1 MSGFSA
7 LWLDLREPADR
18 RSRAPVLIQT
28 LARHLNGREEVRVID
43 LGCGSG
49 ANLRATAPALG
60 LQQNWMLVD
69 HDTALLESARA
80 RLCAWAER
88 AEATPKGVR
97 LIAQGRDI
105 TVRFACAD
113 LAHDLESLL
122 ADDDAADVVT
132 ASALFD
138 LCSGAF
144 VERCVAAIAKRHS
157 AFYTALTFDG
167 RQTWTPAHPADPRM
181 LDAFSAHQQTDKG
194 FGVAL
199 GPKAP
204 AALKEAFEGHGYRV
218 AEASSPWQLGVGDQA
233 LIHTLSISFADAVA
247 ETGLLDHAALADW
260 RQLQRM
266 GALIGHIDTLA
277 LPFG

>member
-1 MSGFSA
+1 VSGFSV

-18 RSRAPVLIQT
+18 RARSGALMQA
-28 LARHLNGREEVRVID
+28 LARHLEGRDVVRVID

-49 ANLRATAPALG
+49 SNLRATAPALG
-60 LQQNWMLVD
+60 PQQTWMLVD
-69 HDTALLESARA
+69 NDTALLDSARA

-88 AEATPKGVR
+88 AEATPEGVR
-97 LIAQGRDI
+97 LIAQGKDI
-105 TVRFACAD
+105 AVRFVCAD

-122 ADDDAADVVT
+122 SEDQAADVVT

-138 LCSGAF
+138 LCSSAF
-144 VERCVAAIAKRHS
+144 VERSMSAIAKRQS

-167 RQTWTPAHPADPRM
+167 SQTWTPAHPADQRM

-204 AALKEAFEGHGYRV
+204 AALRETLQGHGYRV
-218 AEASSPWQLGVGDQA
+218 AEASTPWQLGASDQP
-233 LIHTLSISFADAVA
+233 LIHALSTGFADAVA
-247 ETGLLDHAALADW
+247 ETGWVDRDTLADW
-260 RQLQRM
+260 RRLQRT
-266 GALIGHIDTLA
+266 GATVGHIDTLA
-277 LPFG
+277 LPVG